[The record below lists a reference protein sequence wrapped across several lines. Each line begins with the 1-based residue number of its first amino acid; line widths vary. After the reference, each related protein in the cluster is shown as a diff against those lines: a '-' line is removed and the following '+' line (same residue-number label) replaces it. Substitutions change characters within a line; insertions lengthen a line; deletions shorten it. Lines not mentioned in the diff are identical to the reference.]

1 MKDYEILKKIEH
13 ISTNNQFLSYIVDRV
28 QDDNYRGTQCSQHNR
43 LTYDYFRTLLQVIHE
58 KAGNDIFRI
67 HVGDDNG
74 ERQPEAITYY
84 EIVREINE
92 RIGKGTINSVKKNT
106 FPDLARAG
114 FLDRYDKDGHHINE
128 SFSIGEYKPLQ
139 KRIAVYSVGLSVL
152 GLNFILSKTEFERRK
167 YYTDAVDILTKNAAT
182 DMVELLSTD
191 NRFDYINILEFMY
204 ILSDDRENIYFNDKL
219 MYLVEYRRLT
229 ETQRNN
235 LNKLLQMYC
244 NPQKPRINKSYARD
258 YHNWKNESQQI
269 YKLLNNST
277 YFKVID
283 DNLILNDGQYGLFV
297 QSAQRSQ
304 KPKEKYFRYH
314 NIKHTPN
321 YELHHII
328 PFKRANN
335 QQEAQYIDDERNMI
349 YLSSQKHAEFTKSQ
363 NVNIRTSYSIPNI
376 LFLKLGSI
384 DQIITVN
391 LDNREA
397 LLSVDKIDEIINYNK
412 ILLQKFYQAVQ

>member
-1 MKDYEILKKIEH
+1 MTDYEILKKIEN
-13 ISTNNQFLSYIVDRV
+13 ISANNQFLSYIVNRV

-43 LTYDYFRTLLQVIHE
+43 LTYDYFRTLLQVIYD

-74 ERQPEAITYY
+74 EKQLEATIYY

-114 FLDRYDKDGHHINE
+114 FIDRYDKDGNHINE
-128 SFSIGEYKPLQ
+128 SFSIGEHKPLQ
-139 KRIAVYSVGLSVL
+139 KRAAVYSVRLSVL

-167 YYTDAVDILTKNAAT
+167 YYTDAVDILTKDAAT
-182 DMVELLSTD
+182 DLVELLSTD
-191 NRFDYINILEFMY
+191 DRFDSINILEFMY
-204 ILSDDRENIYFNDKL
+204 ILSDDRDGIHYKDKL
-219 MYLVEYRRLT
+219 MYLTDYRALNSIQKD
-229 ETQRNN
+229 EV
-235 LNKLLQMYC
+235 NKLLQAYC
-244 NPQKPRINKSYARD
+244 NPSRNVGTKINARD
-258 YHNWKNESQQI
+258 YSNWKNESQQI
-269 YKLLNNST
+269 YNLLSNST
-277 YFKVID
+277 YFKVIN

-304 KPKEKYFRYH
+304 KPKEEYFRYH

-363 NVNIRTSYSIPNI
+363 NVNIRTSYSTPNI

-391 LDNREA
+391 LDNKEA
-397 LLSVDKIDEIINYNK
+397 LLSVDKISEIINYNK
-412 ILLQKFYQAVQ
+412 KLLQKFYQAV

>member
-1 MKDYEILKKIEH
+1 M
-13 ISTNNQFLSYIVDRV
+13 
-28 QDDNYRGTQCSQHNR
+28 
-43 LTYDYFRTLLQVIHE
+43 
-58 KAGNDIFRI
+58 
-67 HVGDDNG
+67 
-74 ERQPEAITYY
+74 
-84 EIVREINE
+84 
-92 RIGKGTINSVKKNT
+92 
-106 FPDLARAG
+106 
-114 FLDRYDKDGHHINE
+114 
-128 SFSIGEYKPLQ
+128 
-139 KRIAVYSVGLSVL
+139 SVL

-269 YKLLNNST
+269 YNLLSNST
-277 YFKVID
+277 YFKVIN